1 MQGNPFGPF
10 FTAAAQKVGAAK
22 KHDGFDSSVV
32 QVRPQN
38 LAQGFCPPRTM
49 SLCIKPSWCCYR
61 ALYSTRVCNAWTG
74 A

>member
-32 QVRPQN
+32 QVYSLKCVKLSGVSHYAQN
-38 LAQGFCPPRTM
+38 RM
-49 SLCIKPSWCCYR
+49 LCTTLSWYLWS
-61 ALYSTRVCNAWTG
+61 ALQSVNAYK
-74 A
+74 